1 MPIDSNMLYT
11 SLPEGVGG
19 AVVDVDVDEDGDCCM
34 ETEFG
39 HALEEDEDKSK
50 PGGEEDKAEP

>member
-1 MPIDSNMLYT
+1 MDSNMLYT

-19 AVVDVDVDEDGDCCM
+19 AVVDVDVDEEEDCCM

-39 HALEEDEDKSK
+39 QALEEDKSK